1 MSRSEDIKTNIKLF
15 GVALLIALLFT
26 LILSPFTVNAR
37 LNERVNNLETIINT
51 HKMFNPSFVIQEF
64 VIVKNIQK
72 NPTNGPVKIKK
83 ILSDLREWYKG
94 KYSTECIC
102 VSVELL
108 VNYFDENNY
117 AVECGNIFGGHTYCN
132 IQDNVWVN
140 NIKYGK

>member
-1 MSRSEDIKTNIKLF
+1 MSRSEDIKMNIKLF

-37 LNERVNNLETIINT
+37 LNERVNNLEMCINT

-72 NPTNGPVKIKK
+72 NPTSGPVKIRK
-83 ILSDLREWYKG
+83 ILSDLREWYKD

-108 VNYFDENNY
+108 VNYFDANNY
-117 AVECGNIFGGHTYCN
+117 AVECVNIFGGHTYCN

>member
-1 MSRSEDIKTNIKLF
+1 MSRSEDIKMNIKLF

-37 LNERVNNLETIINT
+37 LNKRVDNLEMSITT
-51 HKMFNPSFVIQEF
+51 YKMFNPSFVIQDF
-64 VIVKNIQK
+64 VIAKNIQK
-72 NPTNGPVKIKK
+72 NPTSGPIKIKK
-83 ILSDLREWYKG
+83 ILSDLREWYKD
-94 KYSTECIC
+94 KYSTECVC

-108 VNYFDENNY
+108 INYFDVNNY
-117 AVECGNIFGGHTYCN
+117 TVECGNIFGGHTHCN